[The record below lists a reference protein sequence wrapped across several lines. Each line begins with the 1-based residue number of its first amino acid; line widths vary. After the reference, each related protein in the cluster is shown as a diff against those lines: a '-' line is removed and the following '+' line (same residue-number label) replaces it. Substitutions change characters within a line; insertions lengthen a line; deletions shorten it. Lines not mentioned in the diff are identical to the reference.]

1 MLKFVYDRK
10 IDDFFVPNCY
20 PIKDNFYDD
29 ISSYIKETGKEPI
42 VHPLFRDLQNEKF
55 LIDDVEKDFIYP
67 IEQFGAIDKLIG
79 EEKEYEEYCFLN
91 HIRKSSL
98 DKIKNNNG
106 KIVVLS
112 LEESRIEL
120 HSIIFLHKKLDEYN
134 IDKIYYIT
142 GNNWST
148 YDNYKLWCENKGLEI
163 KVVMINSNE
172 QLYLKG
178 QDLYK
183 NHGTFVNADE
193 LDNKREKRFLCFNRR
208 IRPHRYAMIAM
219 FHHNNLLKN
228 NLVSYSLE
236 RGKDLNHLGQNG
248 PDLHT
253 MTTIMGKTILRDSY
267 MSYYNELVELS
278 PMTIDY
284 ENLTNI
290 MGPGHENKEPY
301 SKTYF
306 SIVTETP
313 FPERNYFSSEKIF
326 RPMIQ
331 YHPFIVYGSPFTL
344 KSLRELGFKTFSP
357 FIDESYD
364 ETISPFR
371 RMQKI
376 TKEIKRLCS
385 MSDTEMHEWFLSMKD
400 ILVHNRNLMYEYGK
414 KYEESQMK
422 IFKEIDNDSICR
434 V

>member
-10 IDDFFVPNCY
+10 INNFFVPNCY
-20 PIKDNFYDD
+20 PIEDKFYDN
-29 ISSYIKETGKEPI
+29 IESFVKETGKEPI
-42 VHPLFRDLQNEKF
+42 VHPLFRDLQEEKF
-55 LIDDVEKDFIYP
+55 LIDDVERDFIYP

-79 EEKEYEEYCFLN
+79 QEDDYKDFCFL
-91 HIRKSSL
+91 HFIKKSSL
-98 DKIKNNNG
+98 NKIKNNNG

-112 LEESRIEL
+112 FEESRIEL
-120 HSIIFLHKKLDEYN
+120 NSIIFLHNKLVEFD

-148 YDNYKLWCENKGLEI
+148 YEHYKTWCKNNGLQI
-163 KVVMINSNE
+163 KIVMINSNE

-183 NHGTFVNADE
+183 GHGTFVNENE

-219 FHHNNLLKN
+219 FHHNNLLKD

-236 RGKDLNHLGQNG
+236 RGKDLNHLGEQG

-253 MTTIMGKTILRDSY
+253 MNTIMGKTILRDSY
-267 MSYYNELVELS
+267 MSYYNELVKLS

-284 ENLTNI
+284 ENLSNV

-301 SKTYF
+301 LKTYF

-313 FPERNYFSSEKIF
+313 FPERNYFLTEKIY

-344 KSLRELGFKTFSP
+344 KNLKELGFKTFSP
-357 FIDESYD
+357 YIDESYD
-364 ETISPFR
+364 ETISPFK

-376 TKEIKRLCS
+376 TKEIKRLCG
-385 MSDTEMHEWFLSMKD
+385 MSDTEIHEWFLGMKD
-400 ILVHNRNLMYEYGK
+400 ILIHNRNLMYNYGREYK
-414 KYEESQMK
+414 ESQMK
-422 IFKEIDNDSICR
+422 IFEDINNEIS
-434 V
+434 